1 MAETALIYIRRS
13 FIRKGVQTT
22 SPEKQE
28 ANCRRI
34 CEESGWQTEIY
45 RDAAEGKHFSAMSET
60 GRPAWLQLKR
70 QLGRPDVVAVVVDS
84 LDRAYRSLKDF
95 LDFLALIDKH
105 NVRFI
110 SHRETIDSE
119 SPMGQAL
126 LKMMMIFFELEAEMT
141 RQRTLE
147 VIEYR
152 KASGIHCG
160 SNPFGLARREDS
172 VFVASEDL
180 PTVVLLLTLYATGE
194 ESYPSVAE
202 KLNMLG
208 WRFRDHGGNRKPF
221 DRESVRSIVGNVLIY
236 LGYIPRNRRGGRQS
250 DQQYT
255 DGDLVDQLIA
265 QTDAVH
271 GQHEAFITREL
282 ANRVLAAKRARF
294 KPQRRR
300 ARVYLLSG
308 ILHCAHCGG
317 PMRGCRS
324 RWGDRGYQYLHHGK
338 VCRARLVMPDAELLE
353 SQAIDLLQ
361 SLELPPQLQE
371 AIRARAREQGAVLSE
386 DDEARKAIT
395 HLQGKLNRLR
405 EMRLEGEYS
414 KEEYDVK
421 KGKILQD
428 LHRWERQVGR
438 PDYDVNRALLDLGH
452 VAEVIRQGPPAA
464 QKKAIQA
471 LFKYIEVDCQGQITK
486 AMPHEWCRPLFA
498 TLQEI
503 ICDIDGYRGTPE
515 THYVANLQA
524 MLDLVNVR

>member
-1 MAETALIYIRRS
+1 MTRNIALVYVRRS
-13 FIRKGVQTT
+13 FIGKGEEAI
-22 SPEKQE
+22 SPAKQE
-28 ANCRRI
+28 ANCKRI
-34 CEESGWQTEIY
+34 CEDSGWQPEIY
-45 RDAAEGKHFSAMSET
+45 RDAAEGKHFSARSEA
-60 GRPAWLQLKR
+60 GRPAWLNLKR
-70 QLGRPDVVAVVVDS
+70 QLGRPDVVAVVADS
-84 LDRAYRSLKDF
+84 LDRTYRSLKDF

-110 SHRETIDSE
+110 SQRETIDTE

-147 VIEYR
+147 VIEHR

-180 PTVVLLLTLYATGE
+180 PTVVLLLKLYATGE

-208 WRFRDHGGNRKPF
+208 RRFRDHSGNHKPF

-236 LGYIPRNRRGGRQS
+236 LGYIPRNRRGE
-250 DQQYT
+250 DQHHS

-282 ANRVLAAKRARF
+282 ANQVLAAKRARF
-294 KPQRRR
+294 KPQRRQ
-300 ARVYLLSG
+300 ARVYLLSSM
-308 ILHCAHCGG
+308 LHCAHCKG
-317 PMRGCRS
+317 PMRGCRA
-324 RWGDRGYQYLHHGK
+324 RWGDRGYQYRHHGK
-338 VCRARLVMPDAELLE
+338 VCRARLVSPSAEALE
-353 SQAIDLLQ
+353 MQVIDLLQ

-371 AIRARAREQGAVLSE
+371 AIRARAREQGALLSE
-386 DDEARKAIT
+386 HDEARKAIT
-395 HLQGKLNRLR
+395 HLQSKLNRLR

-428 LHRWERQVGR
+428 LHRWERQVDR
-438 PDYDVNRALLDLGH
+438 PDYSVNRALLDLGH
-452 VAEVIRQGPPAA
+452 VAEMIRQGPPTA
-464 QKKAIQA
+464 QKKALQA
-471 LFKYIEVDCQGQITK
+471 LFERIEVDQYGQITE
-486 AMPHEWCRPLFA
+486 AVPCEWCRPLFA

-515 THYVANLQA
+515 TRHVANLEA
-524 MLDLVNVR
+524 MLNLVRVDL